1 MNNFKTIH
9 IIKILFE
16 KIILV
21 YINAIF
27 FIVIKRYVYRDE
39 SIVLKNIHEL
49 FLKLVFKFQIWNK
62 FQLQKT
68 NRISLETIN
77 KIYT

>member
-21 YINAIF
+21 HINAIF
-27 FIVIKRYVYRDE
+27 FIVIKTHVYRDE